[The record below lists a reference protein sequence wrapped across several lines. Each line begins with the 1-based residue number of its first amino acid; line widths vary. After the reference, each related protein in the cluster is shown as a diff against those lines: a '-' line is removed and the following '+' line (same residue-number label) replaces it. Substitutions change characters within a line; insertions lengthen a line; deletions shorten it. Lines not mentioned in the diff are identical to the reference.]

1 MLFPC
6 QINRLCDRCA
16 TVSGFKLR
24 QRLFQPLWRAGEI
37 PARRRDVRVSEE
49 VPHIRF
55 CANLE
60 HTTPFSSVRL
70 TCHTVKPPA
79 LSAASVSFGSFADM
93 PGTFAE
99 KCRNRRSLGVSGDPL
114 ATLIV
119 HLTVPRAVLHDA
131 DRSLADTNLP
141 STR

>member
-1 MLFPC
+1 MTTVILVLAVSWLAYSNGANDNFKGV
-6 QINRLCDRCA
+6 A
-16 TVSGFKLR
+16 TLYGSGTLAYR
-24 QRLFQPLWRAGEI
+24 
-37 PARRRDVRVSEE
+37 PALGLATLALAR
-49 VPHIRF
+49 
-55 CANLE
+55 
-60 HTTPFSSVRL
+60 VRL
-70 TCHTVKPPA
+70 TCRTVKPPA